1 MAEPV
6 ALREVCRARAV
17 GQRVSVIIVSYRRH
31 EEIAL
36 CLDDLAAQVG
46 GVSFEVV
53 LLLQA
58 YPRGV
63 PEMLAERFS
72 TAFPLS
78 VFHADEGL
86 GVHGA
91 RNASLTR
98 SCGEIV
104 AFLDDDVRVPSDW
117 VETLASYY
125 AEQSVGGVGGFVQHP
140 GNRRIMTR
148 LLRPVL
154 GLSAQ
159 RYRIDW
165 GGFHAIPWSSHPER
179 DQVADW
185 LSGCNMSY
193 RRVALEDVRGFD
205 EGYGG
210 YGYDD
215 VDVGLRIRRAGWRLV
230 STRRLAVQHYPS
242 EVNRESLPDLVQAE
256 EARRVRFVRRAI
268 GHRRAWRLRYLARF
282 GFHLISVTLQGV
294 ARGFPSLPLRAV
306 RGARRGLVLH
316 GAESGATKTLTPGTA
331 NGQERADDGQD
342 RNGSPLPG

>member
-1 MAEPV
+1 VAEPV

-31 EEIAL
+31 EEIAH

-46 GVSFEVV
+46 TVRFEVV

-58 YPRGV
+58 YPSGV

-72 TAFPLS
+72 PAFPLS

-91 RNASLTR
+91 RNATLTR
-98 SCGEIV
+98 SSGEII

-125 AEQSVGGVGGFVQHP
+125 VDQSLGGVGGFVENP
-140 GNRRIMTR
+140 GNRRLVTR
-148 LLRPVL
+148 VLRPML
-154 GLSAQ
+154 GLSSR

-165 GGFHAIPWSSHPER
+165 GGFHIIPWSSHPDR
-179 DQVADW
+179 DQDADW
-185 LSGCNMSY
+185 LSGGNMSY

-215 VDVGLRIRRAGWRLV
+215 VDVALRIRRAGWRLV
-230 STRRLAVQHYPS
+230 STRRLAVRHCPS
-242 EVNRESLPDLVQAE
+242 EINRESLPDLVQAE

-282 GFHLISVTLQGV
+282 GFHLIAVTLQGV
-294 ARGFPSLPLRAV
+294 ARGYPSLPLRAV
-306 RGARRGLVLH
+306 SGARRGL
-316 GAESGATKTLTPGTA
+316 AE
-331 NGQERADDGQD
+331 
-342 RNGSPLPG
+342 LPGDGRRETGDG